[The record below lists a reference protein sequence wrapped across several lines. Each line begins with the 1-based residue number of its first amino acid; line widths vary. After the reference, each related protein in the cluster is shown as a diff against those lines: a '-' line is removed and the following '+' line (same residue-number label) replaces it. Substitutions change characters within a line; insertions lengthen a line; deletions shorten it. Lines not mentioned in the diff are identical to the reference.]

1 MKKKH
6 GQEAYTIFRLLLK
19 QGGPVETDEVSNF
32 LCWGHCTLLYVFRH
46 TLYAMHQRCIDLHY
60 AGVFIFFYYSLC
72 CKLQCMMLDFH
83 WNLQITDKTILDKQI
98 VHETLYKLWKDEYI
112 DSEVCSINSTHVA
125 FLASTNFFVYSH
137 LFNNTFVPLLWSC
150 CFKIVFSWKK

>member
-1 MKKKH
+1 MLSKLH
-6 GQEAYTIFRLLLK
+6 SFVCFQTHFICINDALIFITLVCSCFFIIHSL
-19 QGGPVETDEVSNF
+19 TNF
-32 LCWGHCTLLYVFRH
+32 R
-46 TLYAMHQRCIDLHY
+46 A
-60 AGVFIFFYYSLC
+60 
-72 CKLQCMMLDFH
+72 LDFH
-83 WNLQITDKTILDKQI
+83 RNLQITDKTILDKQI

-150 CFKIVFSWKK
+150 CFKIVIS

>member
-1 MKKKH
+1 VKKKH

-32 LCWGHCTLLYVFRH
+32 LCWGNCTLLYVLRR
-46 TLYAMHQRCIDLHY
+46 TLYASMMHWSSLRWCVH
-60 AGVFIFFYYSLC
+60 VFFSLC
-72 CKLQCMMLDFH
+72 YKLRCMMLDFH
-83 WNLQITDKTILDKQI
+83 RNLQITDRTILDKQI
-98 VHETLYKLWKDEYI
+98 IHETLYKLWKDEYI

>member
-1 MKKKH
+1 VKKKH

-19 QGGPVETDEVSNF
+19 QAGPVETDEVSNF
-32 LCWGHCTLLYVFRH
+32 LCQGNCTLLLCFQTH
-46 TLYAMHQRCIDLHY
+46 FICINDALIFITLVCS
-60 AGVFIFFYYSLC
+60 FFFYYSLC